1 MPKNATELI
10 YAVKEAFQKTTYP
23 GDNNLVEDSF
33 YLDVIRTGTVLKGI
47 MWETMPFNIIMEV
60 RHKVFFLTPQAF
72 CYYLPAFLLAILEGN
87 KVDSLP
93 GTLVFELR
101 PDSEGHYYQDR
112 LVHIVECLST
122 QQKIVLIDFF
132 EFLAE
137 KYLETYDD
145 IEGIQAALEYWKSTL
160 TK

>member
-72 CYYLPAFLLAILEGN
+72 CYYLPAFLLAILEGS
-87 KVDSLP
+87 KVDSLT
-93 GTLVFELR
+93 GTLVFELG
-101 PDSEGHYYQDR
+101 PELGSHYHQDR
-112 LVHIVECLST
+112 LVHIGECLST
-122 QQKIVLIDFF
+122 QQKFVLIDFL
-132 EFLAE
+132 EFLE
-137 KYLETYDD
+137 KDYLESHDN
-145 IEGIQAALEYWKSTL
+145 IEYIQTALEYWKSTL
-160 TK
+160 I